1 MDSILRKTEGGTIG
15 REKRRIHSE
24 ARKKSRS
31 PGPGDY
37 NINVSEGSSTFVIP
51 KSPRGLQIATA
62 RNPGPADYT
71 PNVDAVRTKN
81 PRTIIPKS
89 VDMKKLSRSPDPWS
103 YNLKT

>member
-24 ARKKSRS
+24 ARKN
-31 PGPGDY
+31 Y